1 MRIIGITGGVGAGK
15 TEILKYIEAN
25 FNSRIVR
32 ADEVAHLL
40 EQPGQECYEQ
50 LIELLGVKL
59 LNADKTINKGKMA
72 EIIFQDNCILA
83 KVNRIIHP
91 AVKKYILQ
99 QIEIEKNNNKIDFF
113 FIEAAL
119 LIEEHY
125 DVIVDEMWYIYAEQ
139 KVREER
145 LAQTRN
151 YSAQK
156 IADIMR
162 GQLSEA
168 EFRKHCSVVISNS
181 NDIEDTYRQ
190 INYIMGERI

>member
-1 MRIIGITGGVGAGK
+1 MKIIGITGGVGAGK
-15 TEILKYIEAN
+15 TEILKYIEEN

-50 LIELLGVKL
+50 LIDLLGNQL
-59 LNADKTINKGKMA
+59 LNVDKTINKGKMA
-72 EIIFQDNCILA
+72 EIIFQNSHILA
-83 KVNRIIHP
+83 QVNKIIHP
-91 AVKKYILQ
+91 AVKQYILQ
-99 QIEIEKNNNKIDFF
+99 QIEIEKKINRIDFF

-145 LAQTRN
+145 LARTRN

-162 GQLSEA
+162 GQLGEA
-168 EFRKHCSVVISNS
+168 EFRKHCSVVISNN
-181 NDIEDTYRQ
+181 NDLADTYNQ